1 MVQRLVASGARRA
14 PPPVNKSRRSCVEV
28 AQGQCGRPDFERQ
41 KDMEQA
47 MSGRQSASGAAE
59 VGRDDVR
66 RILGDIDEDKIL
78 EILALKPTFAELEEA
93 AIWVSGDGDVLAR
106 SGRPLTGLVA
116 DIVDILTADED
127 EPPLAS

>member
-1 MVQRLVASGARRA
+1 
-14 PPPVNKSRRSCVEV
+14 
-28 AQGQCGRPDFERQ
+28 
-41 KDMEQA
+41 